1 MQYTSIQ
8 LHTSPTK
15 LSDYFSKQTFIF
27 NWDINNNPYLKF
39 PNNNLH
45 LANDLQVL

>member
-27 NWDINNNPYLKF
+27 NWDINNNCLFVHMVDSLKCK
-39 PNNNLH
+39 
-45 LANDLQVL
+45 